1 MEPICRNCVSSKW
14 LVFMILMRPSLAGF
28 ERPLTVEDELA
39 VPVMDH
45 LAPSPGR
52 NLSPWERVEGVLV
65 DVVAT
70 RTVVAGKRLKSL
82 DCVED
87 VADFWAFGDAKTTGH
102 GVTEERGN
110 QRGGPGPLLR
120 RVRHAS
126 NPSTD
131 LCRHSA
137 LFQTSEYGLS
147 IPTWVYLSPSTLIL
161 NLNVLPIWLALI
173 SVAYLTVSAYS
184 SPSRV

>member
-1 MEPICRNCVSSKW
+1 
-14 LVFMILMRPSLAGF
+14 
-28 ERPLTVEDELA
+28 
-39 VPVMDH
+39 
-45 LAPSPGR
+45 
-52 NLSPWERVEGVLV
+52 VLV
-65 DVVAT
+65 DIVAAG
-70 RTVVAGKRLKSL
+70 TVRAGERLKRL
-82 DCVED
+82 DRVED
-87 VADFWAFGDAKTTGH
+87 LADVETFGDPKTTGH
-102 GVTEERGN
+102 GVTEKRGN

-161 NLNVLPIWLALI
+161 NLNV
-173 SVAYLTVSAYS
+173 
-184 SPSRV
+184 

>member
-1 MEPICRNCVSSKW
+1 MNYI
-14 LVFMILMRPSLAGF
+14 
-28 ERPLTVEDELA
+28 
-39 VPVMDH
+39 
-45 LAPSPGR
+45 APRPGR
-52 NLSPWERVEGVLV
+52 DLCPWERFEGVFV
-65 DVVAT
+65 DVVAA
-70 RTVVAGKRLKSL
+70 RTVVACERSKRL
-82 DCVED
+82 DRVEN
-87 VADFWAFGDAKTTGH
+87 VADVWAFGDAKATGH

-110 QRGGPGPLLR
+110 QRSGPGPLLR

-126 NPSTD
+126 NPLTD